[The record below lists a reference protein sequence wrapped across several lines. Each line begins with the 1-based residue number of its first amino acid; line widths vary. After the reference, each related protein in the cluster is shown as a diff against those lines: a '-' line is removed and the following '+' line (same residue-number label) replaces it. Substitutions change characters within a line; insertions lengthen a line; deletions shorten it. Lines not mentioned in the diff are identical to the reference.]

1 MRTTALARVLVL
13 PAAAAAALALTV
25 APVHADG
32 SSGSVD
38 LGSLGSSDNSPKHF
52 GKLGRKDSPNGVRSI
67 NTWAYSPNAT
77 ARSNATYPVGRQ
89 VGVKWNAVIEAG
101 DQVSGPECK
110 MTVRISG
117 PKAPG
122 SFTTKQCTSKYA
134 WKLNVKGTYI
144 ARVTDSVSG
153 ASNAVRFTIA

>member
-1 MRTTALARVLVL
+1 MRPTALSVSLAL
-13 PAAAAAALALTV
+13 PVAAAATIALGV

-32 SSGSVD
+32 SIGGLDTGS
-38 LGSLGSSDNSPKHF
+38 GSSDNTPKHY
-52 GKLGRKDSPNGVRSI
+52 GKLGRKDAPNGVRSI
-67 NTWAYSPNAT
+67 NTWVYSPSRAANGAY
-77 ARSNATYPVGRQ
+77 RVGSK
-89 VGVKWNAVIEAG
+89 VGVRWNSVIDAG

-122 SFTTKQCTSKYA
+122 PYKTKQCTLKYA
-134 WKLNVKGTYI
+134 WKLNVPGTYI

-153 ASNAVRFTIA
+153 ASNAVRFTVK